1 MQKREGS
8 FQARPQGQG
17 NLRTSSPTLI
27 PALAMP
33 TAHPRHRLRNLLR
46 SEAVERAL
54 KSLSVPLL
62 LADCAGVGQMKSPA

>member
-8 FQARPQGQG
+8 FQVRPQGQG

-46 SEAVERAL
+46 SEVAEQVL
-54 KSLSVPLL
+54 KSRSVPLL
-62 LADCAGVGQMKSPA
+62 LEDCAGAGPMKSPA